1 MPHSASDD
9 VRHANVQHSDVCHSE
24 IWFVDIAAA
33 APALQAFEAR
43 HLLLSAAEHERAAAL
58 RDDVVRSEWLAAHIA
73 LRVIIGR
80 ACGPD
85 AARQT
90 FAVTERGKPFLAQS
104 PYAFSLSHAPGVA
117 LIGLST
123 GWTIGVDIERHR
135 DVRIGEARRAGIEA
149 AAEHLS
155 VDVLPGDPTM
165 RFLQAWVRIE
175 ALAKADGC
183 GVGRM
188 LTRLGVR
195 GRADAPS
202 PADAIG
208 LGEAAAQ
215 IIAVRARSVLAGEDR
230 GSERADQATAPVAPA
245 RGASVL
251 TVADLALG
259 DGLYAAVAL
268 EPQAGPVVSQ
278 RLPEGLEGL
287 EKLFG

>member
-1 MPHSASDD
+1 MPHSAPD
-9 VRHANVQHSDVCHSE
+9 VPHANAQHSDVWHSE

-58 RDDVVRSEWLAAHIA
+58 RDDLVRNEWLAAHIA
-73 LRVIIGR
+73 LRAIVGR
-80 ACGPD
+80 GCGPD
-85 AARQT
+85 VARQT

-117 LIGLST
+117 LIGLSA
-123 GWTIGVDIERHR
+123 GGTIGVDIERHR
-135 DVRIGEARRAGIEA
+135 EVRIGDARRAGIEA
-149 AAEHLS
+149 AAAHLS
-155 VDVLPGDPTM
+155 EDVLPVDPTM

-195 GRADAPS
+195 GRAAAPP
-202 PADAIG
+202 PAGPSG
-208 LGEAAAQ
+208 LGDDIAPIAA
-215 IIAVRARSVLAGEDR
+215 RARAVLAGGDEDVP
-230 GSERADQATAPVAPA
+230 AQTTAPESSSHDA
-245 RGASVL
+245 RPL
-251 TVADLALG
+251 TVTDLAVAE
-259 DGLYAAVAL
+259 GLYAAVASDAG
-268 EPQAGPVVSQ
+268 AGPVVCR
-278 RLPEGLEGL
+278 RLPDHLEGL